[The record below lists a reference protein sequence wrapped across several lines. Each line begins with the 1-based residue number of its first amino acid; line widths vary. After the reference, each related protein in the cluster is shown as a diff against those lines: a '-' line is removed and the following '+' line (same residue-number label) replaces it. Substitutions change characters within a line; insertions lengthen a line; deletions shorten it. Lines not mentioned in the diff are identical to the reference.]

1 MVDPSQNND
10 HEETTRL
17 KEGDQD
23 AFNQIFKR
31 YQTKLIV
38 YTTAIVKSEAVA
50 KDLVQETF
58 IRLWVNRHDLDPEQ
72 LLSGYLH
79 TITRNLALNHLKRA
93 GYDQDLRQKIWEKIQ
108 ESEQRVRFEEEI
120 FGRESHELLQ
130 KAINQLPPKRQQIFK
145 LSREDGLSH
154 KEIAEQLGISQNT
167 VKNQMVSALKDLRK
181 FLEKHRDV
189 AFS

>member
-23 AFNQIFKR
+23 AFNQIFNR

-38 YTTAIVKSEAVA
+38 YTAAIVKSEAVA

-58 IRLWVNRHDLDPEQ
+58 IRLWVNRRDLDPEE

-79 TITRNLALNHLKRA
+79 IMTRNLGLNRSRRA
-93 GYDQDLRQKIWEKIQ
+93 GYERDLSQKIWESIQ
-108 ESEQRVRFEEEI
+108 ESEQRVRVEEEI
-120 FGRESHELLQ
+120 CGRESH
-130 KAINQLPPKRQQIFK
+130 
-145 LSREDGLSH
+145 G
-154 KEIAEQLGISQNT
+154 
-167 VKNQMVSALKDLRK
+167 
-181 FLEKHRDV
+181 
-189 AFS
+189 

>member
-1 MVDPSQNND
+1 MVDQSQNND

-23 AFNQIFKR
+23 AFNQIFNR

-38 YTTAIVKSEAVA
+38 YTAAIVKSEAVA

-93 GYDQDLRQKIWEKIQ
+93 EIGRASCRE
-108 ESEQRVRFEEEI
+108 RVERSVVA
-120 FGRESHELLQ
+120 RRL
-130 KAINQLPPKRQQIFK
+130 
-145 LSREDGLSH
+145 
-154 KEIAEQLGISQNT
+154 KE
-167 VKNQMVSALKDLRK
+167 R
-181 FLEKHRDV
+181 R
-189 AFS
+189 